1 MSFSEICTGC
11 SYVSISSSIPCIFLV
26 KKLERC
32 RNIFC
37 NVNVIFSC
45 VNKFFLIFCPF
56 SLAFKKFDAVLSMAE
71 DEPILSK
78 RRYSFPEV
86 YFNSHFS
93 LHLVHNLNNQI
104 FLIFFSQPFVVCFFF
119 FFQSCIKRLI
129 IFSCFSC
136 ISLTSLSGVSCSI
149 FSISLSLSSSYTT
162 ILCFCGFCF
171 FITVFCCLYSFFLFL
186 VIYSLEC
193 LFPFTPF

>member
-129 IFSCFSC
+129 IFFLFFLYLSDFTFWCILFNIFYFAVTFQFIYYYFMFLWFLFFYNCF
-136 ISLTSLSGVSCSI
+136 LLSIVF
-149 FSISLSLSSSYTT
+149 FSISCYIFS
-162 ILCFCGFCF
+162 
-171 FITVFCCLYSFFLFL
+171 
-186 VIYSLEC
+186 
-193 LFPFTPF
+193 

>member
-1 MSFSEICTGC
+1 
-11 SYVSISSSIPCIFLV
+11 
-26 KKLERC
+26 
-32 RNIFC
+32 
-37 NVNVIFSC
+37 
-45 VNKFFLIFCPF
+45 
-56 SLAFKKFDAVLSMAE
+56 MAE

-86 YFNSHFS
+86 YFNSYFS

-104 FLIFFSQPFVVCFFF
+104 FLIFFFQLFVVCFFF
-119 FFQSCIKRLI
+119 FFFSHILNGCSF
-129 IFSCFSC
+129 FSCFSC

-149 FSISLSLSSSYTT
+149 FSISPSLSSSYTT

-193 LFPFTPF
+193 LFPFTPFRYSFLQLWAIFLNWLLVFLYRLEQF